1 LRWLVDGGRVVL
13 GSKILV
19 LNKSFS
25 LVLIAVV
32 FSGLIFSVNVVVHAE
47 SSIPK
52 PSVPQFTIETVD
64 SSYDVPPI
72 TSSST
77 NPYTGEVTTTTTPGY
92 LAENITTI
100 LKIVNQ
106 PFTPYQIQQND
117 DSFTINLF
125 YNIQIK
131 GHYVKDWTNYRY
143 NNGSSDRNL
152 SQDYNSQ
159 FTIVKIDEYLP
170 GEGKVDFRVQALEG
184 YQRGVNVY
192 PGVPGQHWM
201 IIGSA
206 SDWSN
211 IQTITFPTTSKS
223 TSTSPPDSTSTPVN
237 TDSDTFVS
245 DSAQLI
251 IVAITVAVLAT
262 VFVSVLL
269 YIKRL
274 KHA

>member
-1 LRWLVDGGRVVL
+1 M
-13 GSKILV
+13 
-19 LNKSFS
+19 
-25 LVLIAVV
+25 
-32 FSGLIFSVNVVVHAE
+32 FSGLILGAIGVVHAD

-64 SSYDVPPI
+64 SSYDVPPV

-92 LAENITTI
+92 HVENITTI

-131 GHYVKDWTNYRY
+131 GHYAKDWNNYRY

-170 GEGKVDFRVQALEG
+170 KEGKVDLRVQALEG

-192 PGVPGQHWM
+192 PGVPGQHWI

-211 IQTITFPTTSKS
+211 IQTITLPA
-223 TSTSPPDSTSTPVN
+223 TSTPPTPTLLPNSTPTPYNSNPN
-237 TDSDTFVS
+237 TFLSGNT
-245 DSAQLI
+245 QLTI
-251 IVAITVAVLAT
+251 IAAIAAVLA
-262 VFVSVLL
+262 VVIVSLLL

-274 KHA
+274 KRK